1 MYADSTPVV
10 ASAPSCTRRS
20 WPPVPAQREPIVIEP
35 AWDGDTSLANPV
47 PVPRHRRPHV
57 VRTYI
62 TADGVVRE
70 TEERVAPAPVRV
82 APLAPRQDGPRMR
95 RWAEELDEVDA

>member
-20 WPPVPAQREPIVIEP
+20 WPPAPAPREPIVIEP
-35 AWDGDTSLANPV
+35 AWDGDASLANAV
-47 PVPRHRRPHV
+47 PVPRPRRPHV
-57 VRTYI
+57 TRTYI

-82 APLAPRQDGPRMR
+82 APLAPRQDGPRIVR
-95 RWAEELDEVDA
+95 FEEEV